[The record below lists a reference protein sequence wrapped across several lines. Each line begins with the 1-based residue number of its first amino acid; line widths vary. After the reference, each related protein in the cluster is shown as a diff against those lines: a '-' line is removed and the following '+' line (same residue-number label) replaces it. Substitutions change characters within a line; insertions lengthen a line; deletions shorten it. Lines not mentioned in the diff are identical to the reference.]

1 MVISKASLPPY
12 WSLGWQEA
20 SPNSVQG
27 KNEQDSLIQAV
38 NNYVSNKFPLEAV
51 YLQQDSWDGTKDF
64 TLDTNKIPD
73 VNGIKNTLGP
83 LNVRL
88 VAYIDPAVK
97 VNDRNNNPTYQAG
110 AAANA
115 FIKSTINGGNPG
127 SYLVNKRNGNN
138 VVYPDW
144 MNDKCVNFWSSQ
156 VSQYQQQVPF
166 DGLWTTMNE
175 PFGEVSGEISTNT
188 LQDFIDSPDYT
199 TIVGDN
205 QTYDQSWF
213 YTFYPLSENSTYK
226 LPFVPQFQQVGNY
239 DQLSLSLN
247 ATHNMNGMNV

>member
-1 MVISKASLPPY
+1 M
-12 WSLGWQEA
+12 
-20 SPNSVQG
+20 
-27 KNEQDSLIQAV
+27 
-38 NNYVSNKFPLEAV
+38 
-51 YLQQDSWDGTKDF
+51 QQDSWDGTKDF
-64 TLDTNKIPD
+64 TLDKNKIPD
-73 VNGIKNTLGP
+73 VNAIKNTLGP

-97 VNDRNNNPTYQAG
+97 VKDRNNNPTYQAG
-110 AAANA
+110 ANANA

-144 MNDKCVNFWSSQ
+144 MNDKCVDFWSAQ

-188 LQDFIDSPDYT
+188 LQDSNYRLDQIF
-199 TIVGDN
+199 GDN

-213 YTFYPLSENSTYK
+213 YTFYPLNENSTYK

-247 ATHNMNGMNV
+247 ATHNMNGMNVEEYDVHSLYAHGMMKATQNGAK

>member
-1 MVISKASLPPY
+1 M
-12 WSLGWQEA
+12 
-20 SPNSVQG
+20 
-27 KNEQDSLIQAV
+27 
-38 NNYVSNKFPLEAV
+38 
-51 YLQQDSWDGTKDF
+51 QQDSWDGTKDF
-64 TLDTNKIPD
+64 TLDKNKIPD
-73 VNGIKNTLGP
+73 VNAIKNTLGP

-110 AAANA
+110 ANANA

-144 MNDKCVNFWSSQ
+144 MNDKCVDFWSAQ

-188 LQDFIDSPDYT
+188 LQDSIDRLDQ
-199 TIVGDN
+199 IVGDN
-205 QTYDQSWF
+205 
-213 YTFYPLSENSTYK
+213 
-226 LPFVPQFQQVGNY
+226 
-239 DQLSLSLN
+239 
-247 ATHNMNGMNV
+247 